1 MSKLTWQTLRDTDF
15 SGMSDTVAL
24 WQSYIEYATTTIVDL
39 PEEIKLL
46 SEAGEEDFSGP
57 VAEASRGYVAE
68 VVDVFEED
76 LAERATR
83 IQTLLDEAK
92 GAFETQQSALNDL
105 FSEAGGDLL
114 PEGGIG
120 EERFKVLR
128 SFASDHHQAEVTDE
142 QQTLYDRAE
151 ALSTEFKTIMTD
163 TRRIDDDLAAELD
176 KLDDSAPAMPPV
188 VGEPGFAERN
198 GEYLR
203 EKHQDFLEK
212 IDDGE
217 AGPAEV
223 TEWWDSMSEEERAL
237 FVATAPDL
245 VGPLDGIPTEDRDTA
260 NRDLLDE
267 EITDLDAQIAR
278 MESELENTPRD
289 GRYIDLEEEIEALRE
304 QRDSLDNLNNQIAE
318 PFTSEDGSVSASYY
332 LLGYSSEADGQ
343 AIVSVGN
350 PDTAD
355 NVNVYVP
362 GTGGNLAD
370 VNGLLSRTE
379 STYADAYQFGPAG
392 STTAS
397 VLWLGYDAPDN
408 VALATDPSYAEN
420 AASSLSSFTEGL
432 RSTDQGA
439 ESNLTMTGH
448 SYGSTTVGVAARDEG
463 LDVDNMIF
471 VGSPGV
477 GVDTAAD
484 LGIDPDNVWASRNE
498 EDVIGQATDTNTH
511 TLAGAAAGSWAGP
524 GGAVV
529 GGAIGYLTADKDEMI
544 HGTDPTA
551 DSFGGNTFASDATRD
566 NTGEWY
572 EPGADAVSNH
582 SAYWDEGNAARE
594 NMAYIIT
601 GQRDEVSNE

>member
-1 MSKLTWQTLRDTDF
+1 MSELTWQTLRDTDF

-151 ALSTEFKTIMTD
+151 ALSIEFKTIMTD
-163 TRRIDDDLAAELD
+163 TRRIDDELAAELD

-223 TEWWDSMSEEERAL
+223 TEWWNSMSEEERAL

-289 GRYIDLEEEIEALRE
+289 GRYIDLEKEIEAIRE
-304 QRDSLDNLNNQIAE
+304 QRENLTNLNERISE
-318 PFTSEDGSVSASYY
+318 PYSKEGYTADYY

-343 AIVSVGN
+343 AIVSIGN

-362 GTGGNLAD
+362 GTGAELGDLGVLGRAETMFYD
-370 VNGLLSRTE
+370 SSR
-379 STYADAYQFGPAG
+379 FGPAG

-397 VLWLGYDAPDN
+397 VLWLGYDAPDS
-408 VALATDPSYAEN
+408 VGHATDPSYAED

-432 RSTDQGA
+432 RATDQGSQA
-439 ESNLTMTGH
+439 NLTMTGH
-448 SYGSTTVGVAARDEG
+448 SYGSTTVGIAAREEG

-477 GVDTAAD
+477 GVDSAED
-484 LGIDPDNVWASRNE
+484 LGIDPENVWASRNE
-498 EDVIGQATDTNTH
+498 EDVIGEATEDNQRMA
-511 TLAGAAAGSWAGP
+511 AGAAATWWTGP
-524 GGAVV
+524 GMAVGA
-529 GGAIGYLTADKDEMI
+529 GIGYLTADHDEMI

-551 DSFGGNTFASDATRD
+551 DSFGGREFSSDASRD
-566 NTGEWY
+566 GTGEWY
-572 EPGADAVSNH
+572 EPWADAVSNH
-582 SAYWDEGNAARE
+582 SAYWDEGNVARE
-594 NMAYIIT
+594 NMAFIIT
-601 GQRDEVSNE
+601 GQPDEVKQ